1 MKKLKSKKCIATN
14 IRPVKK
20 KAKVNNLNHPFFSI
34 VREYIYKKNKVKKT
48 SSLSAL
54 KSFFSSYSLDV

>member
-34 VREYIYKKNKVKKT
+34 VREYIYKKNKVKKNLLA
-48 SSLSAL
+48 LSP
-54 KSFFSSYSLDV
+54 KIFFLLLFS